1 MKMNDLSAK
10 KPSIHVRGM
19 KKKNDKGDRVI
30 TKNDLFKLAGL
41 TVSVKVVDVAKK
53 REAIEDCAVSQ
64 EKE

>member
-10 KPSIHVRGM
+10 KTSYTCAWNE
-19 KKKNDKGDRVI
+19 KKNDKGDRVI